1 MDLELSLDNFPTWT
15 MNMNKLDRMELDTQ
29 FMLSD
34 RDRGDF
40 LYIPK

>member
-15 MNMNKLDRMELDTQ
+15 MNKLDRMELDTQ
-29 FMLSD
+29 FMLSN